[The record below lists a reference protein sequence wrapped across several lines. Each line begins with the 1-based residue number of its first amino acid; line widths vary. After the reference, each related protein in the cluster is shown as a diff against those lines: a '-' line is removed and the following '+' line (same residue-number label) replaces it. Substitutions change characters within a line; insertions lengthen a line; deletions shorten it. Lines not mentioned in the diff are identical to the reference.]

1 MAAEPKSDDQPR
13 IEFDYAWGWFQY
25 HAAQRLTAFN
35 FFLIILGFLLVGFAQ
50 AIDKQWEAFGAFL
63 GGVGALVALGFLMLD
78 IRNAELVYRGR
89 DALGDFEL
97 AIGMRKSLCD
107 MKKTRDTL
115 HQGIGLGGVGEWLE
129 RHMSG
134 LFKHQL
140 WLRLIMIVVCILFVL
155 GAGWAGRGYPGVDDP
170 ATVSC
175 RASTVLV
182 LDRPGL
188 DLNLVQRS
196 EQQRDE
202 GGSDDDR
209 GGPGDGLSGYR
220 HVQSVGIGD
229 HKRVETGR
237 HCGEEPV
244 GSG

>member
-1 MAAEPKSDDQPR
+1 MAGERDYDDLTR
-13 IEFDYAWGWFQY
+13 VEFDYAWGWFQY
-25 HAAQRLTAFN
+25 HASQRLTAFN

-50 AIDKQWEAFGAFL
+50 AIDKQWEAFGTCLGAIGAF
-63 GGVGALVALGFLMLD
+63 VALGFLMLD
-78 IRNAELVYRGR
+78 IRNSELVFRGR
-89 DALGDFEL
+89 DALKSVESKV
-97 AIGMRKSLCD
+97 GMDPLCD
-107 MKKTRDTL
+107 AAKARNTL
-115 HQGIGLGGVGEWLE
+115 PAGIGLGPVGRGLARMPW
-129 RHMSG
+129 

-140 WLRLIMIVVCILFVL
+140 WLRSIIAFAGALFA
-155 GAGWAGRGYPGVDDP
+155 AGGIWAHSGYPGADDP
-170 ATVSC
+170 TTVSC

-209 GGPGDGLSGYR
+209 GGPGDGLSGYS
-220 HVQSVGIGD
+220 HVQSVGMGD
-229 HKRVETGR
+229 HKRVESGR

-244 GSG
+244 GGG